1 MLVVKPK
8 STGGFYREDAARL
21 ASEAARVPK
30 QQEVPLGPAAPAPV
44 TAAPASIAAAPEPPP
59 QRIPAEP
66 AIPAIE
72 IDRPRLRPDPAD
84 NQNVRR
90 PRPVTE
96 LDEDDEPRRWGIG
109 RIIAWVLLAPWYVA
123 MAAAAIGVDVLFV
136 KDLLGF

>member
-21 ASEAARVPK
+21 ASDAARTPR
-30 QQEVPLGPAAPAPV
+30 QQDAAPAP
-44 TAAPASIAAAPEPPP
+44 AAPQP
-59 QRIPAEP
+59 QQPLPAQP

-72 IDRPRLRPDPAD
+72 VDRPRLRPDPAD

-90 PRPVTE
+90 PRPVGRS
-96 LDEDDEPRRWGIG
+96 DEDDELRGWGVG
-109 RIIAWVLLAPWYVA
+109 RIIAWILLAPWYVT